1 MSNRCQTRQ
10 YKHLE
15 LAMLNPHG
23 CPPKKNSFLKQ
34 RHICHGQTTV
44 AYCIRDSLATS
55 EANFVVAPKPQ
66 TTIEIANKSF
76 LISRYSRAYI
86 KVDKKSFQPAIILEH
101 RATPQRVDF
110 SPHPIPPKYR
120 TRANAS
126 ASSRECFCYYP
137 IIFSSPTTNKLKN

>member
-44 AYCIRDSLATS
+44 AYCLRDSLATS

-76 LISRYSRAYI
+76 LISRHSRAYI
-86 KVDKKSFQPAIILEH
+86 KVEKKVFSQPSFWNTAPLHRGLISVPIQYPPNTAPARTL
-101 RATPQRVDF
+101 P
-110 SPHPIPPKYR
+110 PHPENFFVTIQSSFHHQQR
-120 TRANAS
+120 TN
-126 ASSRECFCYYP
+126 
-137 IIFSSPTTNKLKN
+137 